1 MEVEDTVPWVGN
13 EWGMLSRDCEQRQ
26 LLQEV
31 WLHMWTEQI
40 SIDLY
45 GPVRFSCFSGLSS
58 ELDYKLIKSK
68 DYIFYFFH
76 PQHSDSNFRLE
87 DGLLMEVVC
96 FTKKQYLLYMTELL
110 YYRFIPIFYTL
121 CVYITIVHSTQ
132 YYIIIVVN
140 IDDIPV
146 SRKETET
153 S

>member
-1 MEVEDTVPWVGN
+1 
-13 EWGMLSRDCEQRQ
+13 
-26 LLQEV
+26 
-31 WLHMWTEQI
+31 
-40 SIDLY
+40 
-45 GPVRFSCFSGLSS
+45 
-58 ELDYKLIKSK
+58 
-68 DYIFYFFH
+68 
-76 PQHSDSNFRLE
+76 
-87 DGLLMEVVC
+87 
-96 FTKKQYLLYMTELL
+96 MTELL

>member
-1 MEVEDTVPWVGN
+1 
-13 EWGMLSRDCEQRQ
+13 
-26 LLQEV
+26 
-31 WLHMWTEQI
+31 
-40 SIDLY
+40 
-45 GPVRFSCFSGLSS
+45 
-58 ELDYKLIKSK
+58 
-68 DYIFYFFH
+68 
-76 PQHSDSNFRLE
+76 
-87 DGLLMEVVC
+87 MEVVC
-96 FTKKQYLLYMTELL
+96 FTKKQYLSYMTELL